1 MSRDENAGMKA
12 DIMDTPLRG
21 VLGMKI
27 KFINQRTKRVK
38 TGTVYSIS
46 ANAVGVAGA
55 DNIAYSVK
63 YEMITE
69 ILGG

>member
-1 MSRDENAGMKA
+1 MGMPVG
-12 DIMDTPLRG
+12 D
-21 VLGMKI
+21 VLGMRI

-38 TGTVYSIS
+38 SGVVYSIF

-63 YEMITE
+63 YELITE
-69 ILGG
+69 ILGVRS